1 MLKLT
6 VCSFQGCNLNNV
18 LAFVKTIHTEKGKFV
33 GEAEEVMCTS
43 V

>member
-1 MLKLT
+1 
-6 VCSFQGCNLNNV
+6 